1 MWSECAWDKERK
13 GFSAPC
19 VQVGFSPSPSCAQDS
34 PGTGS
39 RAMLLQPPGT
49 LENTRIYPARNFKP
63 RCFLLFSSMLLFSS
77 PQRRHHALGLICK
90 PQPFLQWINFSLLGE
105 KCPSEN
111 SDSSLPSLA
120 RGFLCLGEPGGD
132 AVLGVSGC
140 RSVCGQSRRGCGRKG
155 SRVLPGWSVSPG
167 FCTLM

>member
-1 MWSECAWDKERK
+1 MPKTAL
-13 GFSAPC
+13 GLGAL
-19 VQVGFSPSPSCAQDS
+19 G
-34 PGTGS
+34 
-39 RAMLLQPPGT
+39 RAVLLQPPGT

-77 PQRRHHALGLICK
+77 PQRRRHALGVICK

-105 KCPSEN
+105 KCPSES

-120 RGFLCLGEPGGD
+120 RGFLCPGEPRGD
-132 AVLGVSGC
+132 AVPGGSGC
-140 RSVCGQSRRGCGRKG
+140 RSGCGQSRRGCRRKG
-155 SRVLPGWSVSPG
+155 SRVLPGWSVSPE